1 VTSTRDDRIDDETR
15 CSGLSRS
22 GPAAN
27 AARFSKRDISVDGHS
42 GPQTTTALPR
52 FQELAGLK
60 ITGLVDDE
68 TWKALLSVNE
78 NTAQEIAELRDVLTT
93 VATKNNYQCA
103 RYDGRLARVRG

>member
-1 VTSTRDDRIDDETR
+1 MRPGAAGYRVRDPQQMLRDSVKET
-15 CSGLSRS
+15 L
-22 GPAAN
+22 
-27 AARFSKRDISVDGHS
+27 SVDGHS